1 VLPVSGRGEVL
12 HLNQDRTLDFRVQ
25 RLTEQRV
32 RELLGRPLTLDALVD
47 HELQRELAVAYLE
60 SSTTGAAGDRPT

>member
-1 VLPVSGRGEVL
+1 
-12 HLNQDRTLDFRVQ
+12 VQ